1 MAFDL
6 RGGSRGLAGGGGGK
20 AGEVPS
26 GSVAEAW
33 TAWGRAPGVLV
44 SPASSLYRREAI
56 VVSTMSSQKGNV
68 ARSRPQRHQNTFS
81 FKNDK
86 FDKSVQTKVGTCLLH
101 QMGL

>member
-1 MAFDL
+1 MTSAVGHVGWRGAGAERREKFLPGQWQKRGL
-6 RGGSRGLAGGGGGK
+6 RGG
-20 AGEVPS
+20 
-26 GSVAEAW
+26 
-33 TAWGRAPGVLV
+33 APGVLV
-44 SPASSLYRREAI
+44 SPASSLCRREAI

-101 QMGL
+101 PMGL